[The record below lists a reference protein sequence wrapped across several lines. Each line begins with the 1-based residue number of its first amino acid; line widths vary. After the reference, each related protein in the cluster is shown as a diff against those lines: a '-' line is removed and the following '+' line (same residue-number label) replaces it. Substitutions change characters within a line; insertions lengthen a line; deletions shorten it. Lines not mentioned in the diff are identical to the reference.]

1 MAALH
6 SEIPLQLTL
15 FYESK
20 CESKSSNDESL
31 MVENQSI
38 LQCSSSSVIGTNG
51 RGELDMRISE
61 NSGNA
66 KASRQHSVPFH
77 YHRKFV
83 IQISV
88 DTSVIPDSV
97 VGVIAPIQTSPIYI
111 MARSKD
117 SRKAHSPS
125 IASYLSSYP
134 DSTPRLHPF
143 SELQFCDRKK
153 RSSKRL
159 LDSLLTE
166 LGQDRRLNCRQ
177 RTGIKKSYLLYLNR
191 TYVITDNRHT
201 SGNFAIRG
209 GGIGNP
215 LWRYRHAAE

>member
-1 MAALH
+1 
-6 SEIPLQLTL
+6 
-15 FYESK
+15 
-20 CESKSSNDESL
+20 

-177 RTGIKKSYLLYLNR
+177 RTDTRRVTSQFEEEVLGIPCGDIDTLLSDLR
-191 TYVITDNRHT
+191 QVKDTYTSIDRLCCDANAKLSEVIQRVHLLDR
-201 SGNFAIRG
+201 
-209 GGIGNP
+209 
-215 LWRYRHAAE
+215 